1 MADEGSILPHQQI
14 SLGLDLRGGV
24 YLLVGVDLSALMEQ
38 DRDNLQEGIRAA
50 LNEAGLLNSEIGIA
64 GDAVEVTLPS
74 EDEAERARAVIN
86 GLQQSLAITSP
97 ADNTLRV
104 VFTEAAPRERTHAPM
119 SQSVEVL
126 RRQLGRATCREQ
138 RGQS

>member
-50 LNEAGLLNSEIGIA
+50 LNEAGLLNSEIGIV
-64 GDAVEVTLPS
+64 GDAVEVTLPID
-74 EDEAERARAVIN
+74 DEADRARAVLN
-86 GLQQSLAITSP
+86 GLQQGHPIKLGSASG
-97 ADNTLRV
+97 
-104 VFTEAAPRERTHAPM
+104 RENVCQKV
-119 SQSVEVL
+119 SKSGV
-126 RRQLGRATCREQ
+126 
-138 RGQS
+138 